1 MRAIQMAKTG
11 GPEVLEYVE
20 MPKPELNAGQVLV
33 RVHAIGVGKPDVLV
47 RTGVYKWMPP
57 LPTTPGIEATG
68 HIAALGAGVEGLR
81 VDEPVFVYPWKTR
94 GCYAEYVAA
103 QASDVTR
110 SRRSRSG
117 RCCDAFKLHRCESD
131 TSRRTTRPQ
140 PPNTIRERSGR
151 WRW

>member
-57 LPTTPGIEATG
+57 LPTTPGVEATG
-68 HIAALGAGVEGLR
+68 HIAAVGTDVEGLR
-81 VDEPVFVYPWKTR
+81 VGEPVFVYPWMVYPTVR
-94 GCYAEYVAA
+94 GGGK
-103 QASDVTR
+103 DVFVHISAVR
-110 SRRSRSG
+110 
-117 RCCDAFKLHRCESD
+117 DPD
-131 TSRRTTRPQ
+131 
-140 PPNTIRERSGR
+140 
-151 WRW
+151 

>member
-11 GPEVLEYVE
+11 GPEVLDYVE

-68 HIAALGAGVEGLR
+68 PIAALGAGVEGLR

-94 GCYAEYVAA
+94 GC
-103 QASDVTR
+103 TPNM
-110 SRRSRSG
+110 SR
-117 RCCDAFKLHRCESD
+117 HRRA
-131 TSRRTTRPQ
+131 T
-140 PPNTIRERSGR
+140 
-151 WRW
+151 